1 MARRA
6 PRSRRRP
13 PQAAGERPTVVV
25 CRGGDCGNR
34 SKHPGLDHPAQL
46 RQVRAGLEGTADVIT
61 SSCLDACE
69 HSNVVVVLPGRE
81 GRSAGSDPVWVG
93 AVNDPDTTADLV
105 GWVADGGPG
114 AADEPTLVAIGTFR
128 PSRLNRHELEE
139 ATGGSGLAG

>member
-13 PQAAGERPTVVV
+13 AEVAGERPTVVV

-34 SKHPGLDHPAQL
+34 TKHPGLDHPAQL
-46 RQVRAGLEGTADVIT
+46 RELRDRLEGTADVVT

-69 HSNVVVVLPGRE
+69 HSNVVVVLPGRD

-93 AVNDPDTTADLV
+93 GVNDADTTTDLA
-105 GWVADGGPG
+105 GWVVDGGPG
-114 AADEPTLVAIGTFR
+114 TADAPTLVAISTFR
-128 PSRLNRHELEE
+128 PSRLSRHELEE
-139 ATGGSGLAG
+139 ATGVSR